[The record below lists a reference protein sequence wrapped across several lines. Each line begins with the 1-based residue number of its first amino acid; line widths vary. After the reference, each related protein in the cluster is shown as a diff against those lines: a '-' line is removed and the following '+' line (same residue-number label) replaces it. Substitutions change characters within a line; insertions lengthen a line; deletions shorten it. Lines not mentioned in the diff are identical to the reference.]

1 MRLATLLLTVLL
13 PRPARRPRSPRR
25 PRRPRRPRHRA
36 RARRQAPPA
45 PIPVEEPDPQFALG
59 LTLGAPDG
67 AVLSFTW
74 SPLWWLMVDAGFAYT
89 LSPGM
94 VFGIEFQ
101 PIDFFVFP
109 VIRGEYGYY
118 FAGQTSDRIKSW
130 ANVPEN
136 LWPLIGDA
144 SYNWWSALV
153 GIGLGSRRGFQVRLE
168 GGVTWLSLNVKG
180 GTSSVNG
187 VQITTEPWKVAG
199 LRAHGAAQLHVLLLR
214 ARTP

>member
-1 MRLATLLLTVLL
+1 MRLVPLLLAALL
-13 PRPARRPRSPRR
+13 AAPALAAAEPQETPPASTPAAPAPAPVARP
-25 PRRPRRPRHRA
+25 
-36 RARRQAPPA
+36 PPA

-94 VFGIEFQ
+94 VFGIAFQ

-118 FAGQTSDRIKSW
+118 FAGQTSDRIKTW

-168 GGVTWLSLNVKG
+168 GGVAWLSLNAKG

-187 VQITTEPWKVAG
+187 VQITTEPWRSQAF
-199 LRAHGAAQLHVLLLR
+199 APT
-214 ARTP
+214 ARLTFMYFF